1 MDVSIIGASGGCGRE
16 IVTQIVQQRLLE
28 SREIL
33 QLVGSNP
40 NSRRPHL
47 LHGFRA
53 DLQDAYA
60 EIIPELNV
68 TDDPEKI
75 IGDVVVI
82 AGGQTFS
89 TTPADIGHASRD
101 ILARAN
107 VPVFERFAQALA
119 RTRTAFPPVVI
130 IVTNPVELGVAI
142 FSRHLPRTHVIGMG
156 AYSDSARFRWEI
168 ASDLGIR
175 RQRVRGFMLG
185 EHGNGMVPIWSSVR
199 VQGMT
204 EQEWRLLEPRL
215 RRGLKTYDYPEALA
229 EHQRHMIDMIS
240 SDHTNGAVR
249 ALHYVREL
257 PPDLRVPLK
266 PFAIHYTDAKT
277 QTATAAA
284 TVELI
289 KAVLEGR
296 RVEISAQYMHQGEN
310 GLHGPCGGRVLLAG
324 TVLQVVP
331 GRDEMTEDERRLVE
345 QSARN
350 INAKINQ
357 WLQPRNTLP
366 NKDHAS

>member
-1 MDVSIIGASGGCGRE
+1 MDVSIVGASGGCGRE

-28 SREIL
+28 NREIL

-40 NSRRPHL
+40 RSSRPHL

-75 IGDVVVI
+75 IGDVVVV

-89 TTPADIGHASRD
+89 TAPSEIGAASRD
-101 ILARAN
+101 VLARAN
-107 VPVFERFAQALA
+107 VAVFERFARSLA
-119 RTRTAFPPVVI
+119 RTRGECPPVVI
-130 IVTNPVELGVAI
+130 IVTNPVELGVAV
-142 FSRHLPRTHVIGMG
+142 FAEYLPRTHVIGMG

-175 RQRVRGFMLG
+175 RQRVRGYVLG

-204 EQEWRLLEPRL
+204 DREWRLVEPTL
-215 RRGLKTYDYPEALA
+215 RRGLRTEDYPAALLA
-229 EHQRHMIDMIS
+229 HQRRLIEMIA
-240 SDHTNGAVR
+240 SDPKNGALK
-249 ALHYVREL
+249 ALHSIRDL

-277 QTATAAA
+277 QTATAPA
-284 TVELI
+284 TVELV

-296 RVEISAQYMHQGEN
+296 RVEVSAQYLHQGEN

-324 TVLQVVP
+324 TVLQVMP
-331 GRDEMTEDERRLVE
+331 DRDEMTGAERTLVE
-345 QSARN
+345 RAAQAVQE
-350 INAKINQ
+350 KINQ
-357 WLQPRNTLP
+357 RRNH
-366 NKDHAS
+366 DR

>member
-1 MDVSIIGASGGCGRE
+1 MDVSIVGASGGCGRE

-28 SREIL
+28 NREIL

-40 NSRRPHL
+40 RSSRPHL

-75 IGDVVVI
+75 IGDVVVV

-89 TTPADIGHASRD
+89 TAPSEIGAASRD
-101 ILARAN
+101 VLARAN
-107 VPVFERFAQALA
+107 VAVFERFARSLA
-119 RTRTAFPPVVI
+119 RTRGECPPVVI
-130 IVTNPVELGVAI
+130 IVTNPVELGVAV
-142 FSRHLPRTHVIGMG
+142 FAEHLPRTHVIGMG

-175 RQRVRGFMLG
+175 RQRVRGYVLG

-204 EQEWRLLEPRL
+204 DREWRLLEPTL
-215 RRGLKTYDYPEALA
+215 RRGLRTEDYPAALLA
-229 EHQRHMIDMIS
+229 HQRRLIEMIA
-240 SDHTNGAVR
+240 SDPQNGALK
-249 ALHYVREL
+249 ALHSIRDL

-284 TVELI
+284 TVELV

-296 RVEISAQYMHQGEN
+296 RVEVSAQYMHEGEN

-324 TVLQVVP
+324 TVLRVMP
-331 GRDEMTEDERRLVE
+331 DRDGMTEDERRLVE
-345 QSARN
+345 ESARN
-350 INAKINQ
+350 ITAKINQ
-357 WLQPRNTLP
+357 WWPQ
-366 NKDHAS
+366 

>member
-1 MDVSIIGASGGCGRE
+1 MDVSIVGASGGCGRE

-28 SREIL
+28 NREIL

-40 NSRRPHL
+40 RSSRPHL

-75 IGDVVVI
+75 IGDVVVV

-89 TTPADIGHASRD
+89 TAPSEIGAASRD
-101 ILARAN
+101 VLARAN
-107 VPVFERFAQALA
+107 VAVFERFARSLA
-119 RTRTAFPPVVI
+119 RTRGECPPVVI
-130 IVTNPVELGVAI
+130 IVTNPVELGVAV
-142 FSRHLPRTHVIGMG
+142 FAEHLPRTHVIGMG

-175 RQRVRGFMLG
+175 RQRVRGYVLG

-204 EQEWRLLEPRL
+204 DREWRLVEPTL
-215 RRGLKTYDYPEALA
+215 RRGLRTEDYPAALLA
-229 EHQRHMIDMIS
+229 HQRRLIEMIV
-240 SDHTNGAVR
+240 SDPQNGALK
-249 ALHYVREL
+249 ALHSIRDL

-284 TVELI
+284 TVELV

-296 RVEISAQYMHQGEN
+296 RVEVSAQYMHQGEN

-324 TVLQVVP
+324 TVLQVMP
-331 GRDEMTEDERRLVE
+331 DRDEMTDAERTLVE
-345 QSARN
+345 RAAQAVQE
-350 INAKINQ
+350 KINQ
-357 WLQPRNTLP
+357 WRNH
-366 NKDHAS
+366 DR

>member
-1 MDVSIIGASGGCGRE
+1 MDVSIVGASGGCGRE

-28 SREIL
+28 NREIL

-40 NSRRPHL
+40 RSSRPHL

-75 IGDVVVI
+75 IGDVVVV

-89 TTPADIGHASRD
+89 TAPSEIGAASRD
-101 ILARAN
+101 VLARAN
-107 VPVFERFAQALA
+107 VAVFERFARSLA
-119 RTRTAFPPVVI
+119 RTRGECPPVVI
-130 IVTNPVELGVAI
+130 IVTNPVELGVAV
-142 FSRHLPRTHVIGMG
+142 FAEHLPRTHVIGMG

-175 RQRVRGFMLG
+175 RQRVRGYVLG

-204 EQEWRLLEPRL
+204 DREWRLVEPTL
-215 RRGLKTYDYPEALA
+215 RRGLRTEDYPAALLA
-229 EHQRHMIDMIS
+229 HQRRLIEMIA
-240 SDHTNGAVR
+240 SDPKNGALK
-249 ALHYVREL
+249 ALHSIRDL

-284 TVELI
+284 TVELV

-296 RVEISAQYMHQGEN
+296 RVEVSAQYMHQGEN

-324 TVLQVVP
+324 TVLQVMP
-331 GRDEMTEDERRLVE
+331 DRDEMTNAERTLVE
-345 QSARN
+345 RAAQAVQE
-350 INAKINQ
+350 KINQ
-357 WLQPRNTLP
+357 WQNHDR
-366 NKDHAS
+366 

>member
-1 MDVSIIGASGGCGRE
+1 MDVSIVGASGGCGRE

-28 SREIL
+28 NREIL

-40 NSRRPHL
+40 RSSRPHL

-75 IGDVVVI
+75 IGDVVVV

-89 TTPADIGHASRD
+89 TAPSEIGAASRD
-101 ILARAN
+101 VLARAN
-107 VPVFERFAQALA
+107 VAVFERFARSLA
-119 RTRTAFPPVVI
+119 RTRGECPPVVI
-130 IVTNPVELGVAI
+130 IVTNPVELGVAV
-142 FSRHLPRTHVIGMG
+142 FAEHLPRTHVIGMG

-175 RQRVRGFMLG
+175 RQRVRGYVLG

-204 EQEWRLLEPRL
+204 DREWRLVEPTL
-215 RRGLKTYDYPEALA
+215 RRGLRTEDYPAALLA
-229 EHQRHMIDMIS
+229 HQRRLIEMIA
-240 SDHTNGAVR
+240 SDPQNGALK
-249 ALHYVREL
+249 ALHSIRDL

-284 TVELI
+284 TVELV

-296 RVEISAQYMHQGEN
+296 RVEVSAQYMHQGEN

-324 TVLQVVP
+324 TVLQVMP
-331 GRDEMTEDERRLVE
+331 DRDEMTDAERTLVE
-345 QSARN
+345 RAAQAVQE
-350 INAKINQ
+350 KINQ
-357 WLQPRNTLP
+357 WRNH
-366 NKDHAS
+366 DR

>member
-1 MDVSIIGASGGCGRE
+1 MDVSIVGASGGCGRE

-28 SREIL
+28 NREIL

-40 NSRRPHL
+40 RSSRPHL

-75 IGDVVVI
+75 IGDVVVVT
-82 AGGQTFS
+82 GGQTFS
-89 TTPADIGHASRD
+89 TAPSEIGAASRD
-101 ILARAN
+101 VLAKAN
-107 VPVFERFAQALA
+107 VAVFERFARSLA
-119 RTRTAFPPVVI
+119 HTRGECPPVVI

-142 FSRHLPRTHVIGMG
+142 FSQYLPRTHVIGMG

-175 RQRVRGFMLG
+175 RQRVRGYVLG

-204 EQEWRLLEPRL
+204 DREWRLVEPTL
-215 RRGLKTYDYPEALA
+215 RRGLRIEEYPAALLA
-229 EHQRHMIDMIS
+229 HQRRLIEMIA
-240 SDHTNGAVR
+240 SDPKNGAIR
-249 ALHYVREL
+249 ALHSIRDL

-284 TVELI
+284 TVELV

-296 RVEISAQYMHQGEN
+296 RVEVSAQYMHQGEN

-324 TVLQVVP
+324 TVLRVMP
-331 GRDEMTEDERRLVE
+331 DRDEMTDAERALVE
-345 QSARN
+345 RSAQAIQEKIHQWRN
-350 INAKINQ
+350 NDQ
-357 WLQPRNTLP
+357 
-366 NKDHAS
+366 

>member
-1 MDVSIIGASGGCGRE
+1 MDVSIVGASGGCGRE
-16 IVTQIVQQRLLE
+16 IVTQIVQHRLLE
-28 SREIL
+28 NREIL

-40 NSRRPHL
+40 RSRRPHL

-68 TDDPEKI
+68 TDDPERI

-82 AGGQTFS
+82 TGGQTFS
-89 TTPADIGHASRD
+89 TTPEEIGQASRD
-101 ILARAN
+101 TLARAN
-107 VPVFERFAQALA
+107 VAVFERFAQALA
-119 RTRTAFPPVVI
+119 RNRREDPPVVI

-142 FSRHLPRTHVIGMG
+142 FAKYLPRTHIIGMG

-175 RQRVRGFMLG
+175 RQRVRGYMLG

-199 VQGMT
+199 IQGMS
-204 EQEWRLLEPRL
+204 EREWRLHEPRL
-215 RRGLKTYDYPEALA
+215 RRGLSTTDFPAALKN
-229 EHQRHMIDMIS
+229 HQQQLIALIT
-240 SDHTNGAVR
+240 SDPINGAVQ
-249 ALHYVREL
+249 ALAYANEL
-257 PPDLRVPLK
+257 PPDLRVALK

-284 TVELI
+284 TVDLV

-296 RVEISAQYMHQGEN
+296 RIEVSAQFMHQGEN
-310 GLHGPCGGRVLLAG
+310 GLHGPCGGRILLGG
-324 TVLQVVP
+324 TVLRVMP
-331 GRDEMTEDERRLVE
+331 DREGMTTEERQLVE
-345 QSARN
+345 RSARL
-350 INAKINQ
+350 IQQKIKEWWNDGQ
-357 WLQPRNTLP
+357 
-366 NKDHAS
+366 

>member
-1 MDVSIIGASGGCGRE
+1 MDVSIVGASGGCGRE

-28 SREIL
+28 NREIL

-40 NSRRPHL
+40 RSSRPHL

-75 IGDVVVI
+75 IGDVVVV

-89 TTPADIGHASRD
+89 TAPSEIGAASRD
-101 ILARAN
+101 VLARAN
-107 VPVFERFAQALA
+107 VAVFERFANSLA
-119 RTRTAFPPVVI
+119 RTRGECPPVVI
-130 IVTNPVELGVAI
+130 IVTNPVELGVAV
-142 FSRHLPRTHVIGMG
+142 FAEHLPRTHVIGMG

-175 RQRVRGFMLG
+175 RQRVRGYVLG

-204 EQEWRLLEPRL
+204 DREWRLVEPTL
-215 RRGLKTYDYPEALA
+215 RRGLRTEDYPAALLA
-229 EHQRHMIDMIS
+229 HQRRLIEMIA
-240 SDHTNGAVR
+240 SDPKNGALK
-249 ALHYVREL
+249 ALHSIRDL

-284 TVELI
+284 TVELV

-296 RVEISAQYMHQGEN
+296 RVEVSAQYMHQGEN

-324 TVLQVVP
+324 TVLQVMP
-331 GRDEMTEDERRLVE
+331 DRDEMTDAERTLVE
-345 QSARN
+345 RAAQAVQE
-350 INAKINQ
+350 KINQ
-357 WLQPRNTLP
+357 WRN
-366 NKDHAS
+366 NDR

>member
-1 MDVSIIGASGGCGRE
+1 MDVSIVGASGGCGRE

-28 SREIL
+28 NREIL

-40 NSRRPHL
+40 RSSRPHL

-60 EIIPELNV
+60 EIVPELNV

-89 TTPADIGHASRD
+89 TAPSEIGAASRD
-101 ILARAN
+101 VLARAN
-107 VPVFERFAQALA
+107 VAVFERFARSLA
-119 RTRTAFPPVVI
+119 RTRGECPPVVI
-130 IVTNPVELGVAI
+130 IVTNPVELGVAV
-142 FSRHLPRTHVIGMG
+142 FAEHLPRTHVIGMG

-175 RQRVRGFMLG
+175 RQRVRGYMLG

-204 EQEWRLLEPRL
+204 DREWRLLEPAL
-215 RRGLKTYDYPEALA
+215 RRGLHTEDYPAALLA
-229 EHQRHMIDMIS
+229 HQRRLIDMIA
-240 SDHTNGAVR
+240 SDPQNGALK
-249 ALHYVREL
+249 ALHSIRDL

-284 TVELI
+284 TVELV

-296 RVEISAQYMHQGEN
+296 RVEVSAQYMHQGEN

-324 TVLQVVP
+324 TVLRVMP
-331 GRDEMTEDERRLVE
+331 DRDEMTEAERTLVE
-345 QSARN
+345 RAAQAIQEKITQWRN
-350 INAKINQ
+350 ND
-357 WLQPRNTLP
+357 R
-366 NKDHAS
+366 

>member
-1 MDVSIIGASGGCGRE
+1 MDVSIVGASGGCGRE

-68 TDDPEKI
+68 TDDAAKI

-82 AGGQTFS
+82 TGGQTFS
-89 TTPADIGHASRD
+89 TTPADIGSASRD

-107 VPVFERFAQALA
+107 VAVFERFARALA
-119 RTRTAFPPVVI
+119 RSRSAFPPVVI

-142 FSRHLPRTHVIGMG
+142 FSRYLPRTHVIGMG

-175 RQRVRGFMLG
+175 RQRVRGYMQG

-204 EQEWRLLEPRL
+204 EQEWQLLEPRL
-215 RRGLKTYDYPEALA
+215 RRGLNTADFPAALA
-229 EHQRHMIDMIS
+229 EHQQRMIEMIS
-240 SDHTNGAVR
+240 VDHTHGAIQ
-249 ALHYVREL
+249 AMDYVRHL

-284 TVELI
+284 TVELV

-296 RVEISAQYMHQGEN
+296 RVEVSAQYMHEGEN
-310 GLHGPCGGRVLLAG
+310 GLYGPCGGRVLLAG
-324 TVLQVVP
+324 TVQRVMP
-331 GRDEMTEDERRLVE
+331 DRDGMSEDERHLVE

-350 INAKINQ
+350 ITAKIKQ
-357 WLQPRNTLP
+357 WWPQ
-366 NKDHAS
+366 

>member
-1 MDVSIIGASGGCGRE
+1 MDVSIVGASGGCGRE

-28 SREIL
+28 HREIL

-40 NSRRPHL
+40 NSSRPHL

-60 EIIPELNV
+60 EIVPELNV
-68 TDDPEKI
+68 TDNPDAI

-89 TTPADIGHASRD
+89 TAPADIGAASRD
-101 ILARAN
+101 VLARAN
-107 VPVFERFAQALA
+107 VAVFERFAAALA
-119 RTRTAFPPVVI
+119 RTRKQYPPVVI

-142 FSRHLPRTHVIGMG
+142 FARYLPRSHVIGMG

-185 EHGNGMVPIWSSVR
+185 EHGNGMVPVWSSVR
-199 VQGMT
+199 IQGMT
-204 EQEWRLLEPRL
+204 EQEWHLVEPEL
-215 RRGLKTYDYPEALA
+215 RRGLRTEEYPETLLTHQRRMVAMISADPRNGALKALA
-229 EHQRHMIDMIS
+229 
-240 SDHTNGAVR
+240 
-249 ALHYVREL
+249 YVRDL
-257 PPDLRVPLK
+257 SPDLRVPLK

-284 TVELI
+284 TVELV

-296 RVEISAQYMHQGEN
+296 RVEISAQYMHEGEN
-310 GLHGPCGGRVLLAG
+310 GLHGPCGGRILLAG
-324 TVLQVVP
+324 HVLKIMP
-331 GRDEMTEDERRLVE
+331 DRDEMTAAERSLIER
-345 QSARN
+345 SARA
-350 INAKINQ
+350 IQEKISQ
-357 WLQPRNTLP
+357 WWPHGN
-366 NKDHAS
+366 

>member
-1 MDVSIIGASGGCGRE
+1 MDVTIVGASGGCGRE
-16 IVTQIVQQRLLE
+16 IVTQIVQQRLME
-28 SREIL
+28 NREIL

-40 NSRRPHL
+40 HSKRPHL

-82 AGGQTFS
+82 TGGQTFS
-89 TTPADIGHASRD
+89 TAPSEIGSASRD
-101 ILARAN
+101 VLARAN
-107 VPVFERFAQALA
+107 VAVFERFAGSLA
-119 RTRTAFPPVVI
+119 RTRHADPPVVI

-142 FSRHLPRTHVIGMG
+142 FSQYLPRTHIIGMG

-175 RQRVRGFMLG
+175 RQRVHGYMLG

-199 VQGMT
+199 VHGLS
-204 EQEWRLLEPRL
+204 EREWRLVEPKL
-215 RRGLKTYDYPEALA
+215 RRGLATEDYPATLLV
-229 EHQRHMIDMIS
+229 HQRRMIAMIS
-240 SDHTNGAVR
+240 SDPLNGAVA
-249 ALHYVREL
+249 ALQYVRDL
-257 PPDLRVPLK
+257 PPDLRVALK

-284 TVELI
+284 TVELV

-296 RVEISAQYMHQGEN
+296 RVEVSAQYMHEGEN
-310 GLHGPCGGRVLLAG
+310 NLHGPCGGRLLLAG
-324 TVLQVVP
+324 TVQRVMP
-331 GRDEMTEDERRLVE
+331 DREEMTAAE
-345 QSARN
+345 QALIARSAQA
-350 INAKINQ
+350 IQEKIRQ
-357 WLQPRNTLP
+357 WWQNE
-366 NKDHAS
+366 K

>member
-1 MDVSIIGASGGCGRE
+1 MDVSIVGASGGCGRE

-28 SREIL
+28 NREIL

-40 NSRRPHL
+40 RSSRPHL

-60 EIIPELNV
+60 EIVPELNV

-89 TTPADIGHASRD
+89 TAPSEIGAASRD
-101 ILARAN
+101 VLARAN
-107 VPVFERFAQALA
+107 VAVFERFARSLA
-119 RTRTAFPPVVI
+119 RTRGECPPVVI
-130 IVTNPVELGVAI
+130 IVTNPVELGVAV
-142 FSRHLPRTHVIGMG
+142 FAEHLPRTHVIGMG

-175 RQRVRGFMLG
+175 RQRVRGYMLG

-204 EQEWRLLEPRL
+204 DREWRLLEPAL
-215 RRGLKTYDYPEALA
+215 RRGLRTEDYPAALLA
-229 EHQRHMIDMIS
+229 HQRRLIDMIA
-240 SDHTNGAVR
+240 SDPQNGALK
-249 ALHYVREL
+249 ALHSIRDL

-284 TVELI
+284 TVELV

-296 RVEISAQYMHQGEN
+296 RVEVSAQYMHQGEN

-324 TVLQVVP
+324 TVLRVMP
-331 GRDEMTEDERRLVE
+331 DRDEMTEAERTLVE
-345 QSARN
+345 RAAQAIQEKITQWRN
-350 INAKINQ
+350 ND
-357 WLQPRNTLP
+357 R
-366 NKDHAS
+366 

>member
-1 MDVSIIGASGGCGRE
+1 MDVSIVGASGGCGRE

-68 TDDPEKI
+68 TDDPDKI

-82 AGGQTFS
+82 TGGQTFT
-89 TTPADIGHASRD
+89 TTPAEIGSASRD
-101 ILARAN
+101 SLARAN
-107 VPVFERFAQALA
+107 VAVFERFACALA
-119 RTRTAFPPVVI
+119 QNRNGFPPVVI

-142 FSRHLPRTHVIGMG
+142 FSQYLPRTHVIGMG

-175 RQRVRGFMLG
+175 RQRVRGYMLG

-204 EQEWRLLEPRL
+204 DREWRLLEPQL
-215 RRGLKTYDYPEALA
+215 RRGLRTEQYAEALVT
-229 EHQRHMIDMIS
+229 HQKRMIEMIS
-240 SDHTNGAVR
+240 DDHVNGALR
-249 ALHYVREL
+249 ALHYVRDL

-284 TVELI
+284 TVELV
-289 KAVLEGR
+289 KAVLEGHR
-296 RVEISAQYMHQGEN
+296 LEVSAQYMHQGEN
-310 GLHGPCGGRVLLAG
+310 GLYGPCGGRLLLAG
-324 TVLQVVP
+324 NVLQVMP
-331 GRDEMTEDERRLVE
+331 DRDSMTPTEHRLVA
-345 QSARN
+345 QSARD
-350 INAKINQ
+350 IATKIDQ
-357 WLQPRNTLP
+357 WWQPP
-366 NKDHAS
+366 NKPNKEDQ

>member
-1 MDVSIIGASGGCGRE
+1 MDVSIVGASGGCGRE

-68 TDDPEKI
+68 TDDAEKI

-82 AGGQTFS
+82 TGGQTFS
-89 TTPADIGHASRD
+89 TTPADIGSASRD

-107 VPVFERFAQALA
+107 VAVFERFARALA
-119 RTRTAFPPVVI
+119 RSRSTFPPVVI

-142 FSRHLPRTHVIGMG
+142 FSRYLPRTHVIGMG

-175 RQRVRGFMLG
+175 RQRVRGYMLG

-204 EQEWRLLEPRL
+204 EQEWQLLEPRL
-215 RRGLKTYDYPEALA
+215 RRGLRTTDFSAALA
-229 EHQRHMIDMIS
+229 EHQRRMIEMIS
-240 SDHTNGAVR
+240 ADHTHGAVQ
-249 ALHYVREL
+249 ALNYVREL

-284 TVELI
+284 TVELV

-296 RVEISAQYMHQGEN
+296 RVEVSAQYMHEGEN
-310 GLHGPCGGRVLLAG
+310 GLYGPCGGRVLLAG
-324 TVLQVVP
+324 TVLRVMP
-331 GRDEMTEDERRLVE
+331 DRDGMTEDERHLVE

-350 INAKINQ
+350 ISTKISQ
-357 WLQPRNTLP
+357 WWPQ
-366 NKDHAS
+366 

>member
-1 MDVSIIGASGGCGRE
+1 MDVSIVGASGGCGRE

-28 SREIL
+28 NREIL

-40 NSRRPHL
+40 RSSRPHL

-53 DLQDAYA
+53 DIQDAYA
-60 EIIPELNV
+60 EIVPELNV

-89 TTPADIGHASRD
+89 TAPSEIGAASRD
-101 ILARAN
+101 VLARAN
-107 VPVFERFAQALA
+107 VPVFERFARSLA
-119 RTRTAFPPVVI
+119 RTRGECPPVVI
-130 IVTNPVELGVAI
+130 IVTNPVELGVAV
-142 FSRHLPRTHVIGMG
+142 FAEHLPRTHVIGMG

-175 RQRVRGFMLG
+175 RQRVRGYMLG

-204 EQEWRLLEPRL
+204 DREWRRLEPAL
-215 RRGLKTYDYPEALA
+215 RRGLRTEDYPAALLA
-229 EHQRHMIDMIS
+229 HQRRLIDMIAT
-240 SDHTNGAVR
+240 DPQNGALR
-249 ALHYVREL
+249 ALHSIRDL

-284 TVELI
+284 TVELV

-296 RVEISAQYMHQGEN
+296 RVEVSAQYMHQGEN

-324 TVLQVVP
+324 TVLRVMP
-331 GRDEMTEDERRLVE
+331 DRDEMTEAERTLVE
-345 QSARN
+345 RAAQAIQEKITQWRN
-350 INAKINQ
+350 ND
-357 WLQPRNTLP
+357 R
-366 NKDHAS
+366 

>member
-28 SREIL
+28 NREIL

-40 NSRRPHL
+40 RSSRPHL
-47 LHGFRA
+47 LHGLRA

-68 TDDPEKI
+68 TDDPDRI

-82 AGGQTFS
+82 TGGQTFS
-89 TTPADIGHASRD
+89 TAPTEIGSASRD
-101 ILARAN
+101 VLARAN
-107 VPVFERFAQALA
+107 VAVFERFAQALA
-119 RTRTAFPPVVI
+119 RTRSEYPPVVI

-142 FSRHLPRTHVIGMG
+142 FAKYLPRTHVIGMG
-156 AYSDSARFRWEI
+156 AYSDSSRFRWEI

-185 EHGNGMVPIWSSVR
+185 EHGNGMAPIWSSVR

-204 EQEWRLLEPRL
+204 EREWRLVEPTL
-215 RRGLKTYDYPEALA
+215 RRGLRTEDYPAVLG
-229 EHQRHMIDMIS
+229 EHQRRLIEMIG
-240 SDHTNGAVR
+240 SDPLNGALK
-249 ALHYVREL
+249 ALQYVRDL
-257 PPDLRVPLK
+257 SPDLRVPLK

-284 TVELI
+284 TVELV

-310 GLHGPCGGRVLLAG
+310 GIHGPCGGRVLLAG
-324 TVLQVVP
+324 TVLRVMP
-331 GRDEMTEDERRLVE
+331 DRDEMTAAERSLVE
-345 QSARN
+345 RSARA
-350 INAKINQ
+350 IQEKINQ
-357 WLQPRNTLP
+357 WW
-366 NKDHAS
+366 DHDK

>member
-1 MDVSIIGASGGCGRE
+1 MDVSIVGASGGCGRE

-28 SREIL
+28 NREIL

-40 NSRRPHL
+40 RSSRPHL

-75 IGDVVVI
+75 IGDVVVV

-89 TTPADIGHASRD
+89 TAPSEIGAASRD
-101 ILARAN
+101 VLARAN
-107 VPVFERFAQALA
+107 VAVFERFARSLA
-119 RTRTAFPPVVI
+119 RTRGECPPVVI
-130 IVTNPVELGVAI
+130 IVTNPVELGVAV
-142 FSRHLPRTHVIGMG
+142 FAEHLPRTHLIGMG

-175 RQRVRGFMLG
+175 RQRVRGYVLG

-204 EQEWRLLEPRL
+204 DREWRLVEPTL
-215 RRGLKTYDYPEALA
+215 RRGLRTEDYPAALLA
-229 EHQRHMIDMIS
+229 HQRRLIEMIA
-240 SDHTNGAVR
+240 SDPQNGALK
-249 ALHYVREL
+249 ALHSIRDL

-284 TVELI
+284 TVELV

-296 RVEISAQYMHQGEN
+296 RVEVSAQYMHQGEN
-310 GLHGPCGGRVLLAG
+310 GLHGPCGGRLLLAG
-324 TVLQVVP
+324 TVVQVMP
-331 GRDEMTEDERRLVE
+331 DRDEMTDAEPTLVE
-345 QSARN
+345 RAAQAVQE
-350 INAKINQ
+350 KINQ
-357 WLQPRNTLP
+357 WRN
-366 NKDHAS
+366 NDR

>member
-1 MDVSIIGASGGCGRE
+1 MDVSIVGASGGCGRE

-28 SREIL
+28 NREIL

-40 NSRRPHL
+40 RSSRPHL

-75 IGDVVVI
+75 IGDVVVV

-89 TTPADIGHASRD
+89 TAPSEIGAASRD
-101 ILARAN
+101 VLARAN
-107 VPVFERFAQALA
+107 VAVFERFARSLA
-119 RTRTAFPPVVI
+119 RTRGECPPVVI
-130 IVTNPVELGVAI
+130 IVTNPVELGVAV
-142 FSRHLPRTHVIGMG
+142 FAEHLPRTHVIGMG

-175 RQRVRGFMLG
+175 RQRVRGYVLG

-204 EQEWRLLEPRL
+204 DREWRLVEPTL
-215 RRGLKTYDYPEALA
+215 RRGLRTEDYPAALLA
-229 EHQRHMIDMIS
+229 HQRRLIEMIA
-240 SDHTNGAVR
+240 SDPQNGALK
-249 ALHYVREL
+249 ALHSIRDL

-284 TVELI
+284 TVELV

-296 RVEISAQYMHQGEN
+296 RVEVSAQYMHQGEN

-324 TVLQVVP
+324 TVLQVMP
-331 GRDEMTEDERRLVE
+331 DRDEMTDAERTLVE
-345 QSARN
+345 RAAQAVQE
-350 INAKINQ
+350 KINQ
-357 WLQPRNTLP
+357 WQNNDR
-366 NKDHAS
+366 

>member
-1 MDVSIIGASGGCGRE
+1 MDVSIVGASGGCGRE

-28 SREIL
+28 NREIL

-40 NSRRPHL
+40 RSSRPHL

-75 IGDVVVI
+75 IGDVVVV

-89 TTPADIGHASRD
+89 TAPSEIGAASRD
-101 ILARAN
+101 VLARAN
-107 VPVFERFAQALA
+107 VAVFERFARSLA
-119 RTRTAFPPVVI
+119 RTRGECPPVVI
-130 IVTNPVELGVAI
+130 IVTNPVELGVAV
-142 FSRHLPRTHVIGMG
+142 FAEHLPRTHVIGMG

-175 RQRVRGFMLG
+175 RQRVRGYVLG

-204 EQEWRLLEPRL
+204 DREWRLVEPTL
-215 RRGLKTYDYPEALA
+215 RRGLRTEDYPAALLA
-229 EHQRHMIDMIS
+229 HQRRLIEMIA
-240 SDHTNGAVR
+240 SDPKNGALK
-249 ALHYVREL
+249 ALHSIRDL

-284 TVELI
+284 TVELV

-296 RVEISAQYMHQGEN
+296 RVEVSAQYMHQGEN

-324 TVLQVVP
+324 TVLQVMP
-331 GRDEMTEDERRLVE
+331 DRDEMTDAERTLVE
-345 QSARN
+345 RAAQAVQE
-350 INAKINQ
+350 KINQ
-357 WLQPRNTLP
+357 WRN
-366 NKDHAS
+366 NDR

>member
-1 MDVSIIGASGGCGRE
+1 MDVSIVGASGGCGRE

-60 EIIPELNV
+60 EIMPELNV
-68 TDDPEKI
+68 TDDAEKI

-82 AGGQTFS
+82 TGGQTFS
-89 TTPADIGHASRD
+89 TTPADIGSASRD
-101 ILARAN
+101 VLARAN
-107 VPVFERFAQALA
+107 VAVFERFARALA
-119 RTRTAFPPVVI
+119 RSRSAFPPVVI

-142 FSRHLPRTHVIGMG
+142 FSRYLPRTHVIGMG

-175 RQRVRGFMLG
+175 RQRVRGYMLG

-204 EQEWRLLEPRL
+204 EQEWQLLEPRL
-215 RRGLKTYDYPEALA
+215 RRGLNTTDFPAALA
-229 EHQRHMIDMIS
+229 EHQQRMIEMIS
-240 SDHTNGAVR
+240 ADHTHGAIQ
-249 ALHYVREL
+249 ALDYVRHL

-284 TVELI
+284 TVELV

-296 RVEISAQYMHQGEN
+296 RVEVSAQYMHEGEN
-310 GLHGPCGGRVLLAG
+310 GLYGPCGGRVLLAG
-324 TVLQVVP
+324 TVLRVMP
-331 GRDEMTEDERRLVE
+331 DRDGMSEDERSLVE
-345 QSARN
+345 LSARN

-357 WLQPRNTLP
+357 WWPQ
-366 NKDHAS
+366 

>member
-1 MDVSIIGASGGCGRE
+1 MDVTIVGASGGCGRE

-28 SREIL
+28 NREIL

-40 NSRRPHL
+40 HSQRPHL

-68 TDDPEKI
+68 TDDPEQI

-89 TTPADIGHASRD
+89 TAPTEIGTASRD
-101 ILARAN
+101 VLARAN
-107 VPVFERFAQALA
+107 VAVFERFARSLA
-119 RTRTAFPPVVI
+119 HTRREFPPVVI

-142 FSRHLPRTHVIGMG
+142 FARHLPRTHVIGMG

-168 ASDLGIR
+168 AHDLGIR
-175 RQRVRGFMLG
+175 RQRVHGYILG

-199 VQGMT
+199 VHGMS
-204 EQEWRLLEPRL
+204 EGEWRLVEPGL
-215 RRGLKTYDYPEALA
+215 RRGLSSEDFPAALIAHQQRLIEMIAGDPQNGALA
-229 EHQRHMIDMIS
+229 
-240 SDHTNGAVR
+240 
-249 ALHYVREL
+249 ALRYVRDL
-257 PPDLRVPLK
+257 PPDLRVALK

-284 TVELI
+284 TVELV

-296 RVEISAQYMHQGEN
+296 RVEVSAQYLHEGEN
-310 GLHGPCGGRVLLAG
+310 HLHGPCGGRVLLAG
-324 TVLQVVP
+324 TVQRVMP
-331 GRDEMTEDERRLVE
+331 DRGEMTPTERTLVAR
-345 QSARN
+345 SARA
-350 INAKINQ
+350 IQKKINQ
-357 WLQPRNTLP
+357 WWPDGR
-366 NKDHAS
+366 

>member
-1 MDVSIIGASGGCGRE
+1 MDVSIVGASGGCGRE

-60 EIIPELNV
+60 EIVPELNV
-68 TDDPEKI
+68 TDDPESI

-82 AGGQTFS
+82 TGGQTF
-89 TTPADIGHASRD
+89 TTAPADIGTASRD
-101 ILARAN
+101 VLARAN
-107 VPVFERFAQALA
+107 VAVFERFASALA
-119 RTRTAFPPVVI
+119 RNRRELPPVVI

-142 FSRHLPRTHVIGMG
+142 FSHYLPKTQVIGMG

-175 RQRVRGFMLG
+175 RQRVRGYIQG
-185 EHGNGMVPIWSSVR
+185 EHGNGMVPIWSSVH

-204 EQEWRLLEPRL
+204 DKEWRLLEPQI
-215 RRGLKTYDYPEALA
+215 RRGLRTQDFAEALVT
-229 EHQRHMIDMIS
+229 HQNKMIDMIS
-240 SDHTNGAVR
+240 GHPVDGALR
-249 ALHYVREL
+249 ALRYVLEL
-257 PPDLRVPLK
+257 PPDLRVALK

-284 TVELI
+284 TVELV

-296 RVEISAQYMHQGEN
+296 RVEVSAQYMHEGEN
-310 GLHGPCGGRVLLAG
+310 GLHGPCGSRLLLAGRVL
-324 TVLQVVP
+324 QVMP
-331 GRDEMTEDERRLVE
+331 DRESMTATERRMVE
-345 QSARN
+345 QSARE
-350 INAKINQ
+350 ISKKISQ
-357 WLQPRNTLP
+357 WWQPAGEQGRNKP
-366 NKDHAS
+366 

>member
-1 MDVSIIGASGGCGRE
+1 MDVTIVGASGGCGRE

-28 SREIL
+28 NREIL

-40 NSRRPHL
+40 RSKRPHL

-82 AGGQTFS
+82 TGGQTFS
-89 TTPADIGHASRD
+89 TAPTEIGSASRD
-101 ILARAN
+101 VLARAN
-107 VPVFERFAQALA
+107 VSVFERFARSLA
-119 RTRTAFPPVVI
+119 GTRRDYPPVVI

-142 FSRHLPRTHVIGMG
+142 FARYLPRTHIIGMG

-175 RQRVRGFMLG
+175 RQRVHGYMLG

-204 EQEWRLLEPRL
+204 DKEWHLVEPKL
-215 RRGLKTYDYPEALA
+215 RRGLTTEAYPAALLA
-229 EHQRHMIDMIS
+229 HQHRLVGMIS
-240 SDHTNGAVR
+240 SDPDNGAVE
-249 ALHYVREL
+249 ALRYVRDL
-257 PPDLRVPLK
+257 PPDLRVALK

-284 TVELI
+284 TVELV

-296 RVEISAQYMHQGEN
+296 RVEVSAQYMHEGEN
-310 GLHGPCGGRVLLAG
+310 GLYGPCGGRVLLAG
-324 TVLQVVP
+324 TVLRVMP
-331 GRDEMTEDERRLVE
+331 DRDEMTAEERTLVE
-345 QSARN
+345 RSAQA
-350 INAKINQ
+350 IQEKIRLWWQ
-357 WLQPRNTLP
+357 
-366 NKDHAS
+366 

>member
-1 MDVSIIGASGGCGRE
+1 MDVSIVGASGGCGRE

-28 SREIL
+28 NREIL

-40 NSRRPHL
+40 RSSRPHL

-75 IGDVVVI
+75 IGDVVVV

-89 TTPADIGHASRD
+89 TAPSEIGAASRD
-101 ILARAN
+101 VLARAN
-107 VPVFERFAQALA
+107 VAVFERFARSLA
-119 RTRTAFPPVVI
+119 RTRGECPPVVI
-130 IVTNPVELGVAI
+130 IVTNPVELGVAV
-142 FSRHLPRTHVIGMG
+142 FAEHLPRTHVIGMG

-175 RQRVRGFMLG
+175 RQRVRGYVLG

-204 EQEWRLLEPRL
+204 DQEWRLVEPTL
-215 RRGLKTYDYPEALA
+215 RRGLRTEDYPAALLA
-229 EHQRHMIDMIS
+229 HQRRLIEMIA
-240 SDHTNGAVR
+240 SDPKNGALK
-249 ALHYVREL
+249 ALHSIRDL

-284 TVELI
+284 TVELV

-296 RVEISAQYMHQGEN
+296 RVEVSAQYMHQGEN

-324 TVLQVVP
+324 TVLQVMP
-331 GRDEMTEDERRLVE
+331 DRDEMTDAERTLVE
-345 QSARN
+345 RAAQAVQE
-350 INAKINQ
+350 KINQ
-357 WLQPRNTLP
+357 WRN
-366 NKDHAS
+366 NDR

>member
-1 MDVSIIGASGGCGRE
+1 MDVSIVGASGGCGRE

-28 SREIL
+28 NREIL

-40 NSRRPHL
+40 RSSRPHL

-60 EIIPELNV
+60 EIVPELNV

-89 TTPADIGHASRD
+89 TAPSEIGAASRD
-101 ILARAN
+101 VLARAN
-107 VPVFERFAQALA
+107 VPVFERFARSLA
-119 RTRTAFPPVVI
+119 RTRGECPPVVI
-130 IVTNPVELGVAI
+130 IVTNPVELGVAV
-142 FSRHLPRTHVIGMG
+142 FAEHLPRTHVIGMG

-175 RQRVRGFMLG
+175 RQRVRGYVLG

-204 EQEWRLLEPRL
+204 DREWRLLEPAL
-215 RRGLKTYDYPEALA
+215 RRGLRTEDYPAALLA
-229 EHQRHMIDMIS
+229 HQRRLIDMIA
-240 SDHTNGAVR
+240 SDPQNGALK
-249 ALHYVREL
+249 ALHSIRDL

-284 TVELI
+284 TVELV

-296 RVEISAQYMHQGEN
+296 RVEVSAQYMHQGEN
-310 GLHGPCGGRVLLAG
+310 GLHGPSGGRVLLAG
-324 TVLQVVP
+324 TVLRVMP
-331 GRDEMTEDERRLVE
+331 DRDEMTEAERTLVE
-345 QSARN
+345 RAAQAIQEKITQWRN
-350 INAKINQ
+350 ND
-357 WLQPRNTLP
+357 R
-366 NKDHAS
+366 

>member
-1 MDVSIIGASGGCGRE
+1 MDVSIVGASGGCGRE

-28 SREIL
+28 NREIL

-40 NSRRPHL
+40 RSSRPHL

-53 DLQDAYA
+53 DIQDAYA
-60 EIIPELNV
+60 EIVPELNV

-89 TTPADIGHASRD
+89 TAPSEIGAASRD
-101 ILARAN
+101 VLARAN
-107 VPVFERFAQALA
+107 VAVFERFARSLA
-119 RTRTAFPPVVI
+119 RTRGECPPVVI
-130 IVTNPVELGVAI
+130 IVTNPVELGVAV
-142 FSRHLPRTHVIGMG
+142 FAEHLPRTHVIGMG

-175 RQRVRGFMLG
+175 RQRVRGYMLG
-185 EHGNGMVPIWSSVR
+185 EHGNGMAPIWSSVR

-204 EQEWRLLEPRL
+204 DREWRLLEPAL
-215 RRGLKTYDYPEALA
+215 RRGLRTEDYPAALLA
-229 EHQRHMIDMIS
+229 HQRRLIDMIA
-240 SDHTNGAVR
+240 SDPQNGALK
-249 ALHYVREL
+249 ALHSIRDL

-284 TVELI
+284 TVELV

-296 RVEISAQYMHQGEN
+296 RVEVSAQYMHQGEN

-324 TVLQVVP
+324 TVLRVMP
-331 GRDEMTEDERRLVE
+331 DRDEMTEAERTLVE
-345 QSARN
+345 RAAQAIQEKITQWRN
-350 INAKINQ
+350 ND
-357 WLQPRNTLP
+357 R
-366 NKDHAS
+366 